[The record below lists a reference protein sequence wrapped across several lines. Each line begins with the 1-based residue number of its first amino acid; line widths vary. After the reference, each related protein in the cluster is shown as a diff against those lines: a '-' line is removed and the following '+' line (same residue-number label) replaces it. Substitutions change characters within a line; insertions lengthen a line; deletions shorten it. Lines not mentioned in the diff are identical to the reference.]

1 MGMSLITHETYIKQK
16 QTKLKEEINK
26 ITIIVRNFNVSIM
39 KRDRSP
45 PKSVT
50 EWFDKSY
57 LLTGPKKYIE
67 HLLSTMSGNTF
78 FSSTRILQQKKL

>member
-50 EWFDKSY
+50 E
-57 LLTGPKKYIE
+57 
-67 HLLSTMSGNTF
+67 
-78 FSSTRILQQKKL
+78 